1 MNFAPVD
8 IVFASLILILTVRCA
23 LRGFVE
29 EFMSMASLILGIL
42 AAVLFYKNG
51 AEYLRTKLG
60 ADILPELLAFAGLF
74 LIVFLL
80 VKILEFILRDIVERV
95 SLGTLDRLFGLLLGL
110 VEGFLVVSVAL
121 FALSVQPL
129 FDPSA
134 LLEESLFAR
143 FLLPLVGELGETALK
158 TVGA

>member
-1 MNFAPVD
+1 MNIAPID
-8 IVFASLILILTVRCA
+8 IVFASLILILALRCA

-29 EFMSMASLILGIL
+29 EFMSMASLILGLL
-42 AAVLFYKNG
+42 AAVLFYKTG
-51 AEYLRTKLG
+51 AEYLRAKLG
-60 ADILPELLAFAGLF
+60 AEILPELLAFAGLF

-95 SLGTLDRLFGLLLGL
+95 SLGTLDRFFGLFLGL
-110 VEGFLVVSVAL
+110 LEGFLVVSVAL

-134 LLEESLFAR
+134 LLEESFFAR
-143 FLLPLVGELGETALK
+143 LLLPLVGVLGETALK